1 MSKKLRKVIIYK
13 VQPINKPDKLFVGVT
28 IRCEKEIN
36 ATYRQYYKRYINNTI
51 GDLKMNSKIIDIF
64 KYGEFTIDI
73 LDVVYD
79 DDYFNNRMTI
89 EYENQIKYMSI

>member
-1 MSKKLRKVIIYK
+1 
-13 VQPINKPDKLFVGVT
+13 
-28 IRCEKEIN
+28 
-36 ATYRQYYKRYINNTI
+36 
-51 GDLKMNSKIIDIF
+51 MNSKIIDIF
-64 KYGEFTIDI
+64 KYGEFTVDI